1 MTNQEI
7 VQKMMACKS
16 NKIAR
21 NSTVVAAILY
31 LIVGLI
37 TIWLGCAARQV
48 GVVNDDSVFAFF
60 ELMKESLPKH
70 LFPFVIL
77 VVVAIT
83 MSTADAY
90 LFTASFIASNN
101 VFSSIIGRNAAK
113 LYYFMQFNNFMIVI
127 LALSLSLAINKL
139 YEVMIFSAI
148 IRFATSVIPIFFAIS
163 RFTVFP
169 ICAWLSSIC
178 ATTAAI
184 TSFLYID
191 NIVDAFYL
199 AIILSLFSSIFG
211 FLFGYLVRYIR
222 CITLVKKGL

>member
-113 LYYFMQFNNFMIVI
+113 IMDVGVCNLRCGSRTLFNAKNPQRQCPSFNDLNPMDVTRHGDGQ
-127 LALSLSLAINKL
+127 A
-139 YEVMIFSAI
+139 FS
-148 IRFATSVIPIFFAIS
+148 V
-163 RFTVFP
+163 
-169 ICAWLSSIC
+169 
-178 ATTAAI
+178 
-184 TSFLYID
+184 
-191 NIVDAFYL
+191 
-199 AIILSLFSSIFG
+199 
-211 FLFGYLVRYIR
+211 
-222 CITLVKKGL
+222 